1 MTLFVGGLLVAGYA
15 VAALFFARFWRET
28 GDRLFLYFAAAFTLL
43 ALQRSLLSLTFELPL
58 DPVWYYVIRLAAFVV
73 IIAGIVEKNQRA

>member
-28 GDRLFLYFAAAFTLL
+28 GDRLFLYFAAAFSLL
-43 ALQRSLLSLTFELPL
+43 AVQRSLLSVTVELSL
-58 DPVWYYVIRLAAFVV
+58 DPVWFYVIRLAAFVV
-73 IIAGIVEKNQRA
+73 IIAGIAEKNRSA